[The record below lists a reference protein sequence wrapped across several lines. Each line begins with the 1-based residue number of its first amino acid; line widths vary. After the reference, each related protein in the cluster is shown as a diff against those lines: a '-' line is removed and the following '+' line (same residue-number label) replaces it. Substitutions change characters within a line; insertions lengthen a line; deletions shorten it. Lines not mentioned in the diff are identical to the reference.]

1 LSPNHGFPRARC
13 YNRSTLTYLLAV
25 DVGNS
30 NITLGA
36 FDGDNLAATWR
47 VSTESRRTDDEHFLL
62 FDGLL
67 NSSGISKADI
77 EAVAMCSVVPPVTA
91 MVKRAL
97 TRLSDAD
104 VMVVGPGTKTGLKI
118 GYDRPQDVGTDRI
131 VDAVAAFQLY
141 GAPSVVVDFGTATVF
156 DGITAKAEYLGGAL
170 APGVSVAADALY
182 HAASQ
187 LRRVELV
194 APERAIGRNNVEA
207 LQSGLVLGY
216 VGLVEGMIRRFVAEL
231 ADPDPND
238 VNVIATGGLARVIA
252 DQTELFTVV
261 DEDLTLSGLRLI
273 YELNS

>member
-1 LSPNHGFPRARC
+1 M
-13 YNRSTLTYLLAV
+13 TYLLAV

-36 FDGDNLAATWR
+36 FDGDNLASTWR
-47 VSTESRRTDDEHFLL
+47 VSTESNRTDDEHYLL
-62 FDGLL
+62 FVGLL
-67 NSSGISKADI
+67 NSSGISKGDI
-77 EAVAMCSVVPPVTA
+77 DAVAMCSVVPPVTA
-91 MVKRAL
+91 MVRGAL
-97 TRLSDAD
+97 GRLSDAD

-131 VDAVAAFQLY
+131 VDAVAAFNVY

-156 DGITAKAEYLGGAL
+156 DGITANAEYLGGAL
-170 APGVSVAADALY
+170 APGVTVAADALY

-187 LRRVELV
+187 LRRVELE

-207 LQSGLVLGY
+207 LQSGLVFGY

-231 ADPDPND
+231 ADPDPED

-252 DQTELFTVV
+252 DQTDLFTTV
-261 DEDLTLSGLRLI
+261 DEDLTLTGLRLL
-273 YELNS
+273 YERNS